1 MYYFTHFSAGS
12 ALSAPRWCPRTE
24 PPGRPGGCFV
34 RHFSAFFENEG
45 NPAQK
50 KKFIGIGTGLVVSV
64 HRARAGC
71 DHDLLFV
78 VASRR
83 GGAAAVGGTGR
94 TGDIKIGSALI
105 RGSFLGASK
114 REAGH

>member
-1 MYYFTHFSAGS
+1 MYYFTHFSAVP
-12 ALSAPRWCPRTE
+12 AASAPRCFPRTE

-83 GGAAAVGGTGR
+83 GGAAAVAIAFSLATVAIVAVVVVICMGFWFF
-94 TGDIKIGSALI
+94 K
-105 RGSFLGASK
+105 F
-114 REAGH
+114 

>member
-1 MYYFTHFSAGS
+1 MAAQGPCGNV
-12 ALSAPRWCPRTE
+12 AERCPVQRLRWGNPL
-24 PPGRPGGCFV
+24 
-34 RHFSAFFENEG
+34 

-83 GGAAAVGGTGR
+83 GGAAAVAIAFSLATVAIVAVVVVICMG
-94 TGDIKIGSALI
+94 
-105 RGSFLGASK
+105 FWFF
-114 REAGH
+114 